1 MTGHAD
7 VIANIEC
14 SDKAIDVNEFNEN
27 AGMVSKQ
34 TQNQLAET
42 TVELKKIRK
51 KLKLTATQKEL
62 AVTRKELQVR
72 LRLGAREVT
81 VEGYGQGQDCDKG

>member
-27 AGMVSKQ
+27 AGMVSKK

-51 KLKLTATQKEL
+51 KLTSTQKEL

-81 VEGYGQGQDCDKG
+81 VEGYGQGQDCDMG